1 MSCVRIH
8 TYVCMFVCMSNT
20 IMCKFIFPPS
30 TYIDVYPFIV
40 LVVTTEIQIPNRFAL
55 HALY

>member
-40 LVVTTEIQIPNRFAL
+40 LVVTTEIQIPNRFAF
-55 HALY
+55 HA